1 MTTQR
6 ALRTHRSLTITALL
20 ACGPACG
27 DESAG
32 VGGPAAEPTTS
43 GSPTSFPPTDT
54 GDNQPTTADATT
66 SIDETTT
73 DATTGT
79 DGGTTTPAASC
90 GNGLVELGEGC
101 DDGPANDVYAACTDV
116 CQPNVCGDGKVH
128 LGVEQCDEAAANVD
142 TGYCRSDCQLNI
154 CGDGY
159 LLAGLEECDSGVNN
173 NGPTYG
179 GCDEACTINRCGDG
193 TLDAGHEQCDAG
205 MLNGSGEPGEEGM
218 AGCGGDC
225 GFAGLRLFLSS
236 KLFTGDMG
244 SRVGAD
250 LACQTM
256 ATNAEF
262 SHPERFL
269 ALLADSQGSPNTFL
283 AGDASGLPYISPSGL
298 ILAASYPDLI
308 ALGPGLGIT
317 TTETGEML
325 ADERVWTN
333 VNGLGGAYLLEPEYS
348 CADWTSADATL
359 LARVGRNSVGPDKF
373 MQWQEQRHWVSYAM
387 KWCSEGYRIY
397 CVETPA

>member
-6 ALRTHRSLTITALL
+6 ALRTYRSLTLAALL
-20 ACGPACG
+20 ATGPACV

-32 VGGPAAEPTTS
+32 MGGSATEPMTS

-54 GDNQPTTADATT
+54 GDSQPTTGDATT
-66 SIDETTT
+66 IIDATTT

-79 DGGTTTPAASC
+79 DGGTTPPAASC
-90 GNGLVELGEGC
+90 GNGLVEPGEGC
-101 DDGPANDVYAACTDV
+101 DDGPANDDYAACTAA
-116 CQPNVCGDGKVH
+116 CQPNVCGDGKIHV
-128 LGVEQCDEAAANVD
+128 GVEQCDEAAANVN
-142 TGYCRSDCQLNI
+142 TGYCRSDCQLNV

-159 LLAGLEECDSGVNN
+159 VLSGFEECDSGVY
-173 NGPTYG
+173 NGPNFG
-179 GCDEACTINRCGDG
+179 GCDEACTVNRCGDG
-193 TLDAGHEQCDAG
+193 ELDVGHEQCDDGA
-205 MLNGSGEPGEEGM
+205 LNGSGEPGEEGM
-218 AGCGGDC
+218 AGCSDDC

-236 KLFTGDMG
+236 QLLTGDMG

-283 AGDASGLPYISPSGL
+283 AGDASGLPYIAPSGL
-298 ILAASYPDLI
+298 ILAASYPALI

-325 ADERVWTN
+325 PDERVWTN
-333 VNGLGGAYLLEPEYS
+333 VNGLGSAYLIEPEYT
-348 CADWTSADATL
+348 CVDWTSADASM
-359 LARVGRNSVGPDKF
+359 LARVGRNSVEPDEL

-387 KWCSEGYRIY
+387 KSCKIAFRIY
-397 CVETPA
+397 CVETPAP